1 MTDQNDAG
9 FKRPETHKLGLSVV
23 SAAVFLLV
31 AGAGGAAAL
40 WFALAGPPL
49 AGALAGSAA
58 IALYTALAVRVAAQ
72 WESAVIL
79 RLGTFAGLRGPGV
92 FWLIPL
98 IERPVVWID
107 RRVRT
112 TGFAAEKTLTADTVP
127 VNVDAVLFWTV
138 TDPMKA
144 ALAVEDFEE
153 AVAWAAQTALRDIIG
168 KTELGAMLI
177 GRETLDREVQ
187 ALIGAR
193 TESWGISVHSVEI
206 RDVVIPQ
213 SLEDA
218 MSRRAQAERERQA
231 RIILSG
237 AEVEIAEKFATAAE
251 RYRDDPIALQL
262 RSLNLLYEGMKE
274 RGSLLVV
281 PSSLS
286 DSMTVGAYAGLAA
299 LGERVGAAQ
308 QTPVPTDG
316 ERPAAAP
323 GRRPPANRD

>member
-1 MTDQNDAG
+1 MSDQNDAG
-9 FKRPETHKLGLSVV
+9 FRRPETHKIGLSVV
-23 SAAVFLLV
+23 SAFVFLVV
-31 AGAGGAAAL
+31 AGAGAATAA
-40 WFALAGPPL
+40 WFQLEGPR
-49 AGALAGSAA
+49 
-58 IALYTALAVRVAAQ
+58 LAVALGGTAAVALLLGLSLRVAAQ

-79 RLGTFAGLRGPGV
+79 RLGKFAGLRGPGV
-92 FWLIPL
+92 FWIIPL
-98 IERPVVWID
+98 FERPVVWID

-168 KTELGAMLI
+168 RTELGAMLI
-177 GRETLDREVQ
+177 GRETLDKEVQ
-187 ALIGAR
+187 ALIGVR

-237 AEVEIAEKFATAAE
+237 AEVEIAEKFATAAN
-251 RYRDDPIALQL
+251 RYRDDPVALQL

-274 RGSLLVV
+274 RGSLLVI
-281 PSSLS
+281 PSSMS
-286 DSMTVGAYAGLAA
+286 DAMGVGAYAGLAS
-299 LGERVGAAQ
+299 LGERLTPPSPAQ
-308 QTPVPTDG
+308 PSGPTGDLT
-316 ERPAAAP
+316 
-323 GRRPPANRD
+323 RR

>member
-1 MTDQNDAG
+1 MSDQQENA
-9 FKRPETHKLGLSVV
+9 FRRPDTHKMGLSIL
-23 SAAVFLLV
+23 SAIVFAIF
-31 AGAGGAAAL
+31 AGAGV
-40 WFALAGPPL
+40 
-49 AGALAGSAA
+49 GSAVVA
-58 IALYTALAVRVAAQ
+58 GLHGDKLLIALGATAVVAGFMAFMPRIAKQ

-79 RLGTFAGLRGPGV
+79 RLGKFAGLRGPGV
-92 FWLIPL
+92 FWVVPL
-98 IERPVVWID
+98 IETPAVWID

-127 VNVDAVLFWTV
+127 VDVDAVLFWTV

-168 KTELGAMLI
+168 KTELGPMLI
-177 GRETLDREVQ
+177 GRETLDEEMQ

-237 AEVEIAEKFATAAE
+237 AEVEIAEKFATAAN
-251 RYRDDPIALQL
+251 RYRDDPVALQL

-274 RGSLLVV
+274 RGSLLVI
-281 PSSLS
+281 PSTMS
-286 DSMTVGAYAGLAA
+286 DSMGVGAYAGLAA
-299 LGERVGAAQ
+299 LGGTLEGGSRAVQHETAPV
-308 QTPVPTDG
+308 TPP
-316 ERPAAAP
+316 
-323 GRRPPANRD
+323 RPPNRH

>member
-1 MTDQNDAG
+1 MSENNDAG
-9 FKRPETHKLGLSVV
+9 FKRPETHKIGLSVV
-23 SAAVFLLV
+23 SVFVFLVV

-40 WFALAGPPL
+40 WFALDGPRL
-49 AGALAGSAA
+49 AVALAGTFV
-58 IALYTALAVRVAAQ
+58 IALLLGFALRVAWQ

-79 RLGTFAGLRGPGV
+79 RLGKFSGLRGPGV
-92 FWLIPL
+92 FWIMPF

-153 AVAWAAQTALRDIIG
+153 AVAWAAQTALRDVIG
-168 KTELGAMLI
+168 RTELGAMLV
-177 GRETLDREVQ
+177 GRENLDQEVQ
-187 ALIGAR
+187 ALIGVR

-237 AEVEIAEKFATAAE
+237 AEVEIAEKFATAAD
-251 RYRDDPIALQL
+251 RYRNDPVALQL

-281 PSSLS
+281 PSSMS
-286 DSMTVGAYAGLAA
+286 DAMGVGAYAGLAA
-299 LGERVGAAQ
+299 LGERLA
-308 QTPVPTDG
+308 PT
-316 ERPAAAP
+316 RPAQPTAGDGP
-323 GRRPPANRD
+323 PRGPANRH